1 MLSSAQLD
9 PCAENPSILDHY
21 IISVSKS
28 CFLATIIILQH
39 YHPSPPE
46 EPSAYHWCTSASPES
61 LPHRQPGH
69 LCLPLLLL
77 CCSLCTSRHSRHL
90 GLLTCSS
97 VLVAYAD
104 TKDIVP
110 GVRVTYYLLG
120 IGMAIAVLKIFT
132 KMPFFFH
139 YKLTMGVSCL

>member
-46 EPSAYHWCTSASPES
+46 ECSAYHWCTSASPES

-69 LCLPLLLL
+69 LCLPLPLL
-77 CCSLCTSRHSRHL
+77 CCSLWASPHSRHL

-104 TKDIVP
+104 TKDIAP
-110 GVRVTYYLLG
+110 GVRVAYYLLG
-120 IGMAIAVLKIFT
+120 IGIAIAVLK
-132 KMPFFFH
+132 MLPRCLFFH